1 MTRMNRI
8 FNILAFLATVLT
20 AYSCTSRPE
29 GALSSNEEAPL
40 FPDYQEVTIPRN
52 IAPLNF
58 NFLGEEKAILLAGN
72 KVVRS
77 RRGVFRFSP
86 GKWSKLLEGSADN
99 GTIEMTVFAKKDGK
113 WLSYRPFNIYVSQD
127 RIDPWFSYR
136 LIPPGYQGW
145 QEMGIYQRNLETYS
159 QKAILT
165 NDLTG
170 GNCMNCHTFRAG
182 DPSKMVFH
190 ARATFGGTVMVND
203 GNVEK
208 LNTQTDSTISALV
221 YPYWHPS
228 GEYVAFSVNKTFQAF
243 HNHDPNRIEVYDQA
257 SDVVVYNVNTHEIAW
272 SPLTKSED
280 WFETFPTFSP
290 DGKWL
295 YFCSAKAVEPMP
307 EKYRE
312 VRYGLYRIAFNQETM
327 AFGDSLECVYDAPAE
342 GFSVSFPRIS
352 PDGRF
357 LCFTRHGF
365 GNFSIWHKD
374 ADLWMIDL
382 ETGETWPMDEV
393 NSNDVDS
400 FHTWSADGRWMV
412 FSSRREDGLYTKPYF
427 THVDAQ
433 GKASKPFLLP
443 QKDPA
448 RYYKRLMK
456 SYNLP
461 AFTTDKVSVG
471 KQRLRDVLRNS
482 SGTDVKVK

>member
-1 MTRMNRI
+1 MRMNRI
-8 FNILAFLATVLT
+8 TTILIFLTVTLA
-20 AYSCTSRPE
+20 AYSCTCRPE
-29 GALSSNEEAPL
+29 GASQIDEEATI
-40 FPDYQEVTIPRN
+40 FPDYKDVTVPAN

-58 NFLGEEKAILLAGN
+58 SVLGEKKAVLLAGD
-72 KVVRS
+72 KVIKS

-86 GKWSKLLEGSADN
+86 GKWRKLLESCTDGGA
-99 GTIEMTVFAKKDGK
+99 IEMTVFTKKDGK
-113 WLSYRPFNIYVSQD
+113 WQSYRPFSIHVSQD

-159 QKAILT
+159 EKAILT
-165 NDLTG
+165 NNLTG
-170 GNCMNCHTFRAG
+170 GNCMNCHTYRNG

-190 ARATFGGTVMVND
+190 ARATFGGTVMVSD
-203 GNVEK
+203 GKVEK

-228 GEYVAFSVNKTFQAF
+228 GEYVAFSVNKTLQAF
-243 HNHDPNRIEVYDQA
+243 YNHDPNRIEVYDQA

-280 WFETFPTFSP
+280 RFETFPTFSP

-295 YFCSAKAVEPMP
+295 YFCSAQAVSPMP
-307 EKYRE
+307 DKHRE
-312 VRYGLYRIAFNQETM
+312 VRYGLYRIAFNEENM
-327 AFGDSLECVYDAPAE
+327 AFGDSLKCVYDAPAE
-342 GFSVSFPRIS
+342 GYSVSFPRIS

-357 LCFTRHGF
+357 LCFTRHGY

-374 ADLWMIDL
+374 ADLWLVDL
-382 ETGETWPMDEV
+382 KDGSVRPMGNV
-393 NSNDVDS
+393 NSDDVDS

-412 FSSRREDGLYTKPYF
+412 FSSRRDDGLYTKPYF
-427 THVDAQ
+427 THVDSEGNAT
-433 GKASKPFLLP
+433 KPFLLP

-448 RYYKRLMK
+448 KYYKRLMK

-461 AFTTDKVSVG
+461 AFTTDKVSVS
-471 KQRLRDVLRNS
+471 KRSLTDVLRKS